1 MTENNSNDSAQ
12 QFFTEGMHEFAKTRF
27 NESIVLLTRAID
39 ADPNHTLAAVSRGA
53 AYLKLDMLDQA
64 RDDFDRTI
72 KIDPNYA
79 RAYHM
84 RGLVSEKRGDDHTAL
99 ADFDRAINLNPDYGA
114 AYYSRAALHAKMANT
129 EKAQEDIEMVAHLGN
144 RNMESFMNENNVW
157 HTQQMRVEDAIET
170 ELQR

>member
-1 MTENNSNDSAQ
+1 MTENNSKDSAQ
-12 QFFTEGMHEFAKTRF
+12 KFFTEGMHEFAKTRF
-27 NESIVLLTRAID
+27 NESIELLTRAID
-39 ADPNHTLAAVSRGA
+39 ADSNHTLAAVSRGA

-99 ADFDRAINLNPDYGA
+99 DDFDRAIALNPDYGA

>member
-1 MTENNSNDSAQ
+1 MTENTNAKEL
-12 QFFTEGMHEFAKTRF
+12 FTAGMGEFANSSYDKTL
-27 NESIVLLTRAID
+27 ELMTRAID
-39 ADPNHTLAAVSRGA
+39 ADPTYTLAIVSRGA

-64 RDDFDRTI
+64 RDDFDRAV

-99 ADFDRAINLNPDYGA
+99 ADFDRAIDLNPDYGA
-114 AYYSRAALHAKMANT
+114 AYYSRATLHAKMANT
-129 EKAQEDIEMVAHLGN
+129 AKAQDDIEMVAQLGN

-157 HTQQMRVEDAIET
+157 QTQHMRVEDAIET
-170 ELQR
+170 ELER